1 MKLSEKNLQLLIILL
16 IVVIGFGA
24 YQFGYSTFK
33 KKADKQKLEN
43 QLTVA
48 RIAELTGKEAKRSEY
63 VDTINGAGEQINEI
77 LAKYGAIGSKEKTIM
92 FVSRLESEANA
103 QVSNIGFTDDQAIY
117 SSSTV
122 DDAGIPVIRGYK
134 KQVTIEYSCLYENM
148 KRVFSFVSNYPER
161 ANIDSFSMMYNQENG
176 GVNGSLIINEYAVED
191 ANHEYEAPSVTGVP
205 LGKDNIFD

>member
-1 MKLSEKNLQLLIILL
+1 MKLSEKNLQLFIILL
-16 IVVIGFGA
+16 IVVVGFGA
-24 YQFGYSTFK
+24 YQFGYSSFK

-63 VDTINGAGEQINEI
+63 VETINGAGEQINEI
-77 LAKYGAIGSKEKTIM
+77 LAKYGAVGSKEKTIM
-92 FVSRLESEANA
+92 FVSRLESEASA
-103 QVSNIGFTDDQAIY
+103 QVSSIGFTDDQAIY

-122 DDAGIPVIRGYK
+122 DDAGVPVIRGYK

-148 KRVFSFVSNYPER
+148 KRLFSFVANYPER